1 MIKPTECLL
10 VMGRRGCGKSYLA
23 KRLQDL
29 WPRRIIIDSLNEY
42 SDGIRVKSFND
53 FCAEL
58 IKLKENKTQKFVL
71 IFQSDPESGVSNEIF
86 DELLRVSYYF
96 GDVQIVIEEI
106 QLYSSPHQLSKWLK
120 NCLFIGRHQKLSL
133 LFTTQRP
140 GMLNKGILS
149 QCSHVFCGQLID
161 GNDIG
166 YVSGF
171 LGQGSEK
178 LVSLPERQFIYFSND
193 GIKTISNDF

>member
-29 WPRRIIIDSLNEY
+29 WPRRIIIDSLGEY
-42 SDGIRVKSFND
+42 TEGIQVTGFSQ
-53 FCAEL
+53 FC
-58 IKLKENKTQKFVL
+58 
-71 IFQSDPESGVSNEIF
+71 
-86 DELLRVSYYF
+86 DELLKLKQKNEKQFVLVFKFDPEVPVSDDLFNQILRVCF
-96 GDVQIVIEEI
+96 HFKNVQVVIEEI
-106 QLYSSPHQLSKWLK
+106 QRYSSPHYLPHWLDQ
-120 NCLFIGRHQKLSL
+120 CLFVGRHKGLSL

-149 QCSHVFCGQLID
+149 QCAHVFCGQLID
-161 GNDIG
+161 GNDVS

-171 LGQGSEK
+171 LGEHGNK
-178 LVSLPERQFIYFSND
+178 LISLPERQFIYFSD
-193 GIKTISNDF
+193 KGIKQISNDF